1 MTLLDDGLG
10 AVLDRIEAGVTI
22 QDERGSLVYA
32 NLAAA
37 RMAGLA
43 SPAELIAAS
52 SNGLMARYELINEH
66 GAALGIDAL
75 PARQLLAGKDAPPLV
90 VGFRDLTSGEERWS
104 TIRAAEL
111 DGATDGRRLIINTF
125 QDLTPQI
132 QAGRASEAAERQF
145 RDLTDSAPMLVWMT
159 GLDRQRTFVN
169 AGWLAFT
176 GRTMADELGDGWLA
190 AVHPA
195 DREGCSATL
204 AAAFDERRPF
214 EMEYRLQRHD
224 GSFHWIL
231 DIGAPHID
239 ADGHFL
245 GFIGS
250 AVDIEDRRR
259 AGDLARLVADASV
272 RLDETLE
279 LEETV
284 AAAAQLATPELAD
297 WCIIDLLEA
306 DGSFRRVAA
315 IAADPERQT
324 ILDPIRAAAGSAS
337 GWLTRSSRSS
347 SKTCPTKP
355 RCGRRPAATRR
366 WRASSGRP
374 GREV

>member
-1 MTLLDDGLG
+1 VVEDVSEPGMTLLDDGLG
-10 AVLDRIEAGVTI
+10 AILDRIDAGVTI

-66 GAALGIDAL
+66 GAALSIDAL
-75 PARQLLAGKDAPPLV
+75 PARRLLAGKDAPPLV

-104 TIRAAEL
+104 TIRAAVL

-125 QDLTPQI
+125 QELTPQI
-132 QAGRASEAAERQF
+132 QAGRANEAAERQF

-159 GLDRQRTFVN
+159 GLDRRRTFVN

-204 AAAFDERRPF
+204 AAAFDESRPF

-239 ADGHFL
+239 TDGHFL

-250 AVDIEDRRR
+250 AVDI
-259 AGDLARLVADASV
+259 
-272 RLDETLE
+272 
-279 LEETV
+279 
-284 AAAAQLATPELAD
+284 
-297 WCIIDLLEA
+297 
-306 DGSFRRVAA
+306 
-315 IAADPERQT
+315 
-324 ILDPIRAAAGSAS
+324 
-337 GWLTRSSRSS
+337 
-347 SKTCPTKP
+347 
-355 RCGRRPAATRR
+355 
-366 WRASSGRP
+366 
-374 GREV
+374 